1 MKTLVKQI
9 DLMLRAR
16 YSLLYVVTAEEEPIE
31 EVLSLVASLG
41 QAKRRVFYWDIVRGW
56 NDNGADKGSIMGALT
71 RVGTP
76 SRRSPQDPNNNR
88 PLDPIED
95 NQATTSNIYVLR
107 DLHPTLKNPTNPTNV
122 PAIRELKN
130 LARQLKRDRNMLILT
145 SHTLQIPDELA
156 EEITVLDFPLPDE
169 KEISYQIRQKIAP
182 DKLKVEGLAWEQLV
196 KACQGLSRTRIERV
210 LAKAIAAKQQ
220 VDDTDI
226 DNVLDEK
233 KQAIRQTGILEF
245 YKTSESLKNVGGLE
259 NLKQWVRIRKDAFTE
274 EAKRY
279 GIPTPKGVL
288 LVGIQGT
295 GKSLSAKTIAHE
307 WRLPLLR
314 LDTGR
319 LFGGI
324 VGESESRVR
333 QMIQLSEAVAPCV
346 LWIDEIDKAFG
357 NVSSGMDGDSGTSRR
372 VFGSLITWMQ
382 EKTSPVFIVAT
393 ANNVKILP
401 AELLRK
407 GRFDEIFFLN
417 LPTKAERQE
426 IFRVHL
432 QKFRPTRVRDFD
444 MELLARQTRNFSGA
458 EIEQVIIDAIHYA
471 FGHGINGQRRDFTT
485 TDITYSIKET
495 VPLAA
500 IARDQIE
507 ALKWWAAEAGAR
519 TASNDV
525 ELTEELRQFSRK
537 RGIDNIEQDHSDR
550 DDHPPD
556 QN

>member
-1 MKTLVKQI
+1 MEPSMFRNPKQSSGTQSRPYDHQTYGDRAEVYEDLVKQI

-76 SRRSPQDPNNNR
+76 SRRSPQDPNNIR

-226 DNVLDEK
+226 ENVLDEK

-245 YKTSESLKNVGGLE
+245 YKTSESLKNVGGLRE
-259 NLKQWVRIRKDAFTE
+259 SQSNGYEFVKMLSLKRQNAMVF
-274 EAKRY
+274 
-279 GIPTPKGVL
+279 PPPKGYC
-288 LVGIQGT
+288 
-295 GKSLSAKTIAHE
+295 
-307 WRLPLLR
+307 W
-314 LDTGR
+314 
-319 LFGGI
+319 
-324 VGESESRVR
+324 
-333 QMIQLSEAVAPCV
+333 
-346 LWIDEIDKAFG
+346 
-357 NVSSGMDGDSGTSRR
+357 
-372 VFGSLITWMQ
+372 
-382 EKTSPVFIVAT
+382 
-393 ANNVKILP
+393 
-401 AELLRK
+401 
-407 GRFDEIFFLN
+407 
-417 LPTKAERQE
+417 
-426 IFRVHL
+426 
-432 QKFRPTRVRDFD
+432 
-444 MELLARQTRNFSGA
+444 
-458 EIEQVIIDAIHYA
+458 
-471 FGHGINGQRRDFTT
+471 
-485 TDITYSIKET
+485 
-495 VPLAA
+495 
-500 IARDQIE
+500 
-507 ALKWWAAEAGAR
+507 
-519 TASNDV
+519 
-525 ELTEELRQFSRK
+525 
-537 RGIDNIEQDHSDR
+537 
-550 DDHPPD
+550 
-556 QN
+556 